1 MIMINDR
8 FQRNNCYDNSYIQKR
23 VYKLYMCSK
32 YNTNKTGA
40 YHSRGLGTF
49 LPKKING
56 NLVHLHNHNH
66 TPYVYSQIRQRL
78 SSSEAVYK
86 LCYFVA
92 IAYYEGKSI
101 QEGTYGHIYGVCL
114 HNCTIKYRLFM
125 LTSSDS
131 NKSSDVRTQ

>member
-1 MIMINDR
+1 MGFKGAKVTSKR
-8 FQRNNCYDNSYIQKR
+8 FIH
-23 VYKLYMCSK
+23 
-32 YNTNKTGA
+32 
-40 YHSRGLGTF
+40 HSRGLGTF
-49 LPKKING
+49 LPKKMNG

-131 NKSSDVRTQ
+131 NKSSDVYTQYKLYNKLDFGYYSRQHSLYQRVPL